1 MSRLEAI
8 DRSVSEYYS
17 SSGTIL
23 GECRQL
29 SSSRHPGI
37 THPQQVMAMTRMSSF
52 SRVLVDR
59 SSQLLFSTPDST
71 NCDMVMLSPT
81 PLGVPATPTLSLSSS
96 LATNKRI
103 MSRVMAIRRGD
114 DSNEDESHETKSSDA
129 APSVPSTTPAADANG
144 GGGNGN
150 GGGGGGGNGGSAK
163 DNNTT
168 VKTKDS
174 QTPPGHVSTTAT
186 SDTYAWT
193 PSVTPFYTSSQQDA
207 PSFLTTAI
215 ARCAPGTRLD
225 MQLMF
230 KLDLVA
236 PSLRLHQFHQ
246 VSSQDHRNSFRN
258 LRR

>member
-8 DRSVSEYYS
+8 DRSVSEYYSLS

-37 THPQQVMAMTRMSSF
+37 THPQHVMAMTRTSSL
-52 SRVLVDR
+52 SRVLDDR
-59 SSQLLFSTPDST
+59 SSQLPFSTHDST
-71 NCDMVMLSPT
+71 NCDTVMLSPS
-81 PLGVPATPTLSLSSS
+81 PLEVPATPTLSFSSS
-96 LATNKRI
+96 LATNKRT
-103 MSRVMAIRRGD
+103 MSRVMAIRRH
-114 DSNEDESHETKSSDA
+114 NNPNKDESPETTSSPDA
-129 APSVPSTTPAADANG
+129 APSVPPATPASDTKD
-144 GGGNGN
+144 GNGD
-150 GGGGGGGNGGSAK
+150 SAK
-163 DNNTT
+163 DSSTT

-174 QTPPGHVSTTAT
+174 ETPPSHVSTTAT
-186 SDTYAWT
+186 SDTFAWT
-193 PSVTPFYTSSQQDA
+193 PTIAPFYTSSQQDA
-207 PSFLTTAI
+207 PSSLTTAI
-215 ARCAPGTRLD
+215 ARCAPGTRLN

-258 LRR
+258 LRQ